1 MHNFFTDKN
10 FNLRSPSV
18 NVVVPS
24 VRKHLTT
31 PSKGTP
37 QNRRLNSGKI
47 NFSIFFLKHRIVYEW
62 VCVGML
68 IK

>member
-1 MHNFFTDKN
+1 MKCILFTDKN

-37 QNRRLNSGKI
+37 QNRRLNSGTKLK
-47 NFSIFFLKHRIVYEW
+47 NTFNIFFIYICSRL
-62 VCVGML
+62 
-68 IK
+68 

>member
-1 MHNFFTDKN
+1 LKHLLQIIYYVSILFFIDKN

-31 PSKGTP
+31 PSKATP
-37 QNRRLNSGKI
+37 QNRRLNPGTHFKNIS
-47 NFSIFFLKHRIVYEW
+47 FFKNI
-62 VCVGML
+62 
-68 IK
+68 

>member
-1 MHNFFTDKN
+1 MFRLVLITLIIRILETFITKIDDVYFFTDKN

-24 VRKHLTT
+24 VRKHLPT

-37 QNRRLNSGKI
+37 QNRRLNSGTH
-47 NFSIFFLKHRIVYEW
+47 F
-62 VCVGML
+62 
-68 IK
+68 

>member
-1 MHNFFTDKN
+1 MCIFFTDKH

-37 QNRRLNSGKI
+37 QNRRLNSGTYTFIKSV
-47 NFSIFFLKHRIVYEW
+47 FQFFF
-62 VCVGML
+62 
-68 IK
+68 